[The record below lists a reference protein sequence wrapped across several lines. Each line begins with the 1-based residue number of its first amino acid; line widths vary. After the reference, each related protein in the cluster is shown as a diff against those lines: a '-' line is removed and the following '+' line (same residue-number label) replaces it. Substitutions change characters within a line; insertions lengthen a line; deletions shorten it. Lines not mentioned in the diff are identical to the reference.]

1 MKIKKGKK
9 EIHILA
15 LDQGTTST
23 RAILF
28 DRYGNR
34 LFMAQRPFKQIFP
47 KNGWVE
53 HNPEDIWKTS
63 VKVCKDAVKRSKEL
77 KGNLVAMGIANQRET
92 TILWDKKSGKPIYN
106 AIVWQDRR
114 TFNYCQKLKGQKHQA
129 KIRKK
134 TGLVIDPYFSATKIK
149 WILDNVKNAKALALK
164 GKILFG
170 TIDTFLLWRL
180 TNGISYAT
188 DATNASRTMLY
199 NIKKNEWDQDLLKL
213 FKIPHKILPK
223 VKNSSDFFGETDP
236 NVLGIRIPITGIAG
250 DQQAAAIGQCCFQAG
265 SIKSTYGTG
274 CFILINTGKKIVFS
288 KKGLLTTI
296 CYRLNG
302 KTSYALEG
310 SIFIAGA
317 VVQWLRDRVGLIKNA
332 ADSEALAKSIASNND
347 IYMVPAFTGLGTPYW
362 KPNAR
367 GILTGL
373 TRDTGKAEI
382 VRAALES
389 VVYQTYDLL
398 VSVQRSRIKTK
409 VLKIDGGMVKNNWLA
424 QFLSDILRVNIDRPK
439 IEETTALGVSFLAG
453 LGVGVYKNL
462 NDVSKIWRKDRRFAP
477 KMKYF
482 ARRKNLEG
490 WAKAIERVLC

>member
-114 TFNYCQKLKGQKHQA
+114 TFNYCQKLKDQKHQA

-288 KKGLLTTI
+288 TL
-296 CYRLNG
+296 
-302 KTSYALEG
+302 
-310 SIFIAGA
+310 F
-317 VVQWLRDRVGLIKNA
+317 
-332 ADSEALAKSIASNND
+332 
-347 IYMVPAFTGLGTPYW
+347 F
-362 KPNAR
+362 
-367 GILTGL
+367 
-373 TRDTGKAEI
+373 
-382 VRAALES
+382 
-389 VVYQTYDLL
+389 
-398 VSVQRSRIKTK
+398 
-409 VLKIDGGMVKNNWLA
+409 
-424 QFLSDILRVNIDRPK
+424 
-439 IEETTALGVSFLAG
+439 
-453 LGVGVYKNL
+453 
-462 NDVSKIWRKDRRFAP
+462 
-477 KMKYF
+477 
-482 ARRKNLEG
+482 
-490 WAKAIERVLC
+490 